1 MNIPQARLQRLL
13 PANWPIVVRLS
24 AALLLAALL
33 PMLIAGYASL
43 RTSLERLKEAEIG
56 NLQQLAT
63 TTAGRLDQ
71 FIRDTHHLLT
81 YFAWSNEV
89 IRLLGSKDPSSSE
102 RIAVVDKMDRLLA
115 ANEDIELLMTLDRQ
129 GRVVASSKPEY
140 LNRDLSFREYFKEAI
155 AGRDYRSH
163 LEIGTRS
170 GRSGLYLS
178 APVRAANGLVAGVA
192 VMKMR
197 GQAVV
202 SIVDS
207 ARSSDRTA
215 FLIDDDGVI
224 IHHPDIQWIYHSLTP
239 LKPDVQKIILDQR
252 RFGDEPLPSI
262 NAPELAQAVGGLR
275 GAGWAEFGGAG
286 ARPMQIAGLARLEMH
301 NWVLSVAEPTS
312 RFMRLLEPLYVD
324 AMRNSV
330 IVGAI
335 SIVLA
340 LIFARGFVGP
350 IRQLVRAANDI
361 KEGRY
366 DEAPLMPTSA
376 DELGH
381 LMTTFNDMVSG
392 IRAHKR
398 ERDIFGRM
406 VSPEVR
412 EKLLSGD
419 LKLGGE
425 NRRVTVLFSD
435 IRGFSTLSELMSPQD
450 VVAFLNEYLTE
461 MSAAVRPWG
470 GYINNFIGDAIVV
483 VFGAPEPLPEI
494 EWCAVAAA
502 LDMKQRLALLNQR

>member
-178 APVRAANGLVAGVA
+178 APVRAANGLVACVA

-207 ARSSDRTA
+207 APRS
-215 FLIDDDGVI
+215 
-224 IHHPDIQWIYHSLTP
+224 HPTP
-239 LKPDVQKIILDQR
+239 LL
-252 RFGDEPLPSI
+252 
-262 NAPELAQAVGGLR
+262 
-275 GAGWAEFGGAG
+275 
-286 ARPMQIAGLARLEMH
+286 
-301 NWVLSVAEPTS
+301 
-312 RFMRLLEPLYVD
+312 
-324 AMRNSV
+324 
-330 IVGAI
+330 I
-335 SIVLA
+335 S
-340 LIFARGFVGP
+340 
-350 IRQLVRAANDI
+350 
-361 KEGRY
+361 
-366 DEAPLMPTSA
+366 
-376 DELGH
+376 
-381 LMTTFNDMVSG
+381 
-392 IRAHKR
+392 
-398 ERDIFGRM
+398 
-406 VSPEVR
+406 
-412 EKLLSGD
+412 
-419 LKLGGE
+419 
-425 NRRVTVLFSD
+425 
-435 IRGFSTLSELMSPQD
+435 
-450 VVAFLNEYLTE
+450 
-461 MSAAVRPWG
+461 
-470 GYINNFIGDAIVV
+470 
-483 VFGAPEPLPEI
+483 
-494 EWCAVAAA
+494 
-502 LDMKQRLALLNQR
+502 